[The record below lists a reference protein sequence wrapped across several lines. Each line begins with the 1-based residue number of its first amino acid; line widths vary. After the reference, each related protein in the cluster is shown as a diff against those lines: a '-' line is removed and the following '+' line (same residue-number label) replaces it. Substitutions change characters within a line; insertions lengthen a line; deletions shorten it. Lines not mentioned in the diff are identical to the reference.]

1 MYIRV
6 NQKSKIMSLKTEE
19 KKEDYLHSGNGWNGA
34 QIEDVGLANVLDNCT
49 RTKYVLD
56 CCERG
61 VIIGHT
67 SEDLVDHLLNLK
79 WEIEDV
85 IKRIEYNRS
94 KH

>member
-1 MYIRV
+1 
-6 NQKSKIMSLKTEE
+6 MSLKTEE
-19 KKEDYLHSGNGWNGA
+19 KKEDYLHCGKGWNGA
-34 QIEDVGLANVLDNCT
+34 QIEDVGLSDVLDEFA

-56 CCERG
+56 SCERG
-61 VIIGHT
+61 VILGHT

-79 WEIEDV
+79 WEIENV

>member
-1 MYIRV
+1 
-6 NQKSKIMSLKTEE
+6 MSLKKEE
-19 KKEDYLHSGNGWNGA
+19 KKQDYLHCGNGWNGA
-34 QIEDVGLANVLDNCT
+34 QIEDVGLSDVLDEFA

-56 CCERG
+56 SCERG
-61 VIIGHT
+61 VIVGHT
-67 SEDLVDHLLNLK
+67 SEELVDHLLNLK

>member
-1 MYIRV
+1 
-6 NQKSKIMSLKTEE
+6 MSLKTEE

-34 QIEDVGLANVLDNCT
+34 QIEDVGLADVLDEFA

-56 CCERG
+56 SCERG

-67 SEDLVDHLLNLK
+67 SKDLVDHLKHLVDDLN
-79 WEIEDV
+79 DV
-85 IKRIEYNRS
+85 IENIYYNRCDYIRS